1 MNSLSCVFLL
11 SFIILISSVQGLDK
25 IPFKQF
31 QRALL
36 DDPAGNYTSDYY
48 NAAPPPDDNN
58 SHIWQ
63 SPWFWIIVGIVLILI
78 VFLVGA
84 IVVKQCLCEK
94 KRKLKYNK
102 LDVESRYGS
111 STPITDQHRA
121 DMEAKYGKL
130 SRDY

>member
-1 MNSLSCVFLL
+1 M
-11 SFIILISSVQGLDK
+11 
-25 IPFKQF
+25 
-31 QRALL
+31 
-36 DDPAGNYTSDYY
+36 
-48 NAAPPPDDNN
+48 
-58 SHIWQ
+58 
-63 SPWFWIIVGIVLILI
+63 ILI

>member
-58 SHIWQ
+58 SH
-63 SPWFWIIVGIVLILI
+63 SMF
-78 VFLVGA
+78 
-84 IVVKQCLCEK
+84 
-94 KRKLKYNK
+94 
-102 LDVESRYGS
+102 
-111 STPITDQHRA
+111 T
-121 DMEAKYGKL
+121 
-130 SRDY
+130 